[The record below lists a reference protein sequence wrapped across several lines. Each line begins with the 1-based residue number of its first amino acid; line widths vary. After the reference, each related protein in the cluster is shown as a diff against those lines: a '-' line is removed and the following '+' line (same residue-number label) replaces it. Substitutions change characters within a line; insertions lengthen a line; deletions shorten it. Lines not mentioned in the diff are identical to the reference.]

1 LIDGDA
7 SLPASEEPGAVPS
20 AFDRRIIS
28 VLFADVVGF
37 TSLSER
43 LDSEDVATIQDAYF
57 AATRETVERYG
68 GIVEKFIGDAAMV
81 VFGAPRARDDDAE
94 RAVRAG
100 LALIG
105 AIEQIGAR
113 LGLEPGELQLRVGV
127 NTGEVVHA
135 TTGPD
140 TGRVT
145 GDTVNTAAR
154 LQTAARPGTVLIGE
168 LTALT
173 VAEVIETRG
182 IGPVGL
188 KGKAEPM
195 RVWEAIGA
203 RSQPSRE
210 EALGALRAPMLGRS
224 TELLALTEALARVG
238 RERASDRLLIVASP
252 GVGKSR
258 LLAEFATVAPGTRL
272 LARVRPQGTAPY
284 ETVAQLFLAAQ
295 GDLTAA
301 LAEAGVAPARSA
313 VIQAEVRRLLEPGS
327 LPAEAGNDLGAE
339 REARFAA
346 WVEALD
352 ALAPYA
358 SAWLIEDVHW
368 AGGDLLAFLDV
379 AGKAMTRHGRLVVA
393 TARPSL
399 LESSPRWCDVLRLD
413 LEPLPAADA
422 RELVHALVGEVLPD
436 EVVAAIAERSDGT
449 PLFIEEL
456 LRTWASVGT
465 LVREGDAWRL
475 AVQPDEVTLPQTVQA
490 IYAAQLDDLP
500 PDARLVARRGAVS
513 GRRVP
518 LSAFRA
524 LELDDQG
531 HGLDV
536 LRRRALLAESLDDP
550 ITGPSYAY
558 RHALLRDAGYASLA
572 RAERARLHVAVARW
586 LEGVAGERANAVAE
600 AIGEHYSLAL
610 ESLPALAGPELP
622 NAAELA
628 ADAAAWYDRAAEAA
642 VSLSAFDAA
651 RRLFSRSIELTAEG
665 APLDRARRRLRLGET
680 LAASAELDV
689 GIAELE
695 AACEALADAPGE
707 HARYGSASLA
717 LGRAY
722 MQQIRF
728 PEATNITQT
737 AIDRLAGSAP
747 DLPLARLHALHAW
760 SVAANGGVDGVL
772 AEIESAWAD
781 ACETGDPNLELDVL
795 EYRCMTRGELDLET
809 PADFALLAERARA
822 LERWQQVAVASRALA
837 AHTADSDPRAA
848 LALFTEATDAA
859 AAHGLT
865 EQKGWGEYGRCE
877 TLWLLGEWDA
887 ALEAGCQALDLGERF
902 AYDRLAFRTFMVVLQ
917 IAAQRG
923 DASLAERWDRWWAVA
938 HSHFPS
944 NPSPY
949 GRVNRGAY
957 LVWLAQATGRPA
969 PLPPPDLIDAVI
981 PMGGPHFVGGV
992 ETIILAWLDAG
1003 RRDLASAAAEQWA
1016 RHAAGHS
1023 GTQLMRSSAALIDA
1037 WLTGSAESARL
1048 AAELAA
1054 NLPAPFWESRAH
1066 AAARGGREMPR

>member
-1 LIDGDA
+1 M
-7 SLPASEEPGAVPS
+7 
-20 AFDRRIIS
+20 
-28 VLFADVVGF
+28 LFADVVGF

-43 LDSEDVATIQDAYF
+43 LDPEDVATIQDAYF
-57 AATRETVERYG
+57 AATRETVDRYG
-68 GIVEKFIGDAAMV
+68 GVVEKFIGDAAMAA
-81 VFGAPRARDDDAE
+81 FGAPRARDDDAE

-100 LALIG
+100 LALIS
-105 AIEQIGAR
+105 AIDQIAAR

-135 TTGPD
+135 TSGPD

-154 LQTAARPGTVLIGE
+154 LQAAARPGTVLIGE

-173 VAEVIETRG
+173 VAEAIETRG
-182 IGPVGL
+182 IGAVEL

-195 RVWEAIGA
+195 RVWEAVGA

-210 EALGALRAPMLGRS
+210 AALGALRAPMVGRS
-224 TELLALTEALARVG
+224 TELRGLTEALARVR
-238 RERASDRLLIVASP
+238 RERASDRLLIVAPP

-258 LLAEFATVAPGTRL
+258 LLAEFVAAADGTKL

-284 ETVAQLFLAAQ
+284 EAVAQLFLAAS
-295 GDLTAA
+295 GDLAAA
-301 LAEAGVAPARSA
+301 LARVGVAPGRVA
-313 VIQAEVRRLLEPGS
+313 VIEAEVGRLLEPGRLAAGVGND
-327 LPAEAGNDLGAE
+327 LPAE
-339 REARFAA
+339 RETRFVA

-352 ALAPYA
+352 ALAPSV
-358 SAWLIEDVHW
+358 SAWLVEDVHW
-368 AGGDLLAFLDV
+368 AGGDLLAFLDF
-379 AGKAMTRHGRLVVA
+379 AGQATTRNGRLVVA

-399 LESSPRWCDVLRLD
+399 LELSPVWCEVMRLD

-422 RELVHALVGEVLPD
+422 RELVHALVGKALP
-436 EVVAAIAERSDGT
+436 EELVAVIADRADGT

-465 LVREGDAWRL
+465 LVHEGDAWRL
-475 AVQPDEVTLPQTVQA
+475 AVEPDEVTLPRTVQA

-518 LSAFRA
+518 LSAFPA
-524 LELDDQG
+524 LELDDQR

-536 LRRRALLAESLDDP
+536 LRRRALLTESFDDP
-550 ITGPSYAY
+550 ITGASYAY

-572 RAERARLHVAVARW
+572 RVERTRLHVSVARW
-586 LEGVAGERANAVAE
+586 LEDVAGERVNAVAE

-610 ESLPALAGPELP
+610 ESLPALAGPDLP
-622 NAAELA
+622 TAATLA
-628 ADAAAWYDRAAEAA
+628 SDAAGWYERAAEAA
-642 VSLSAFDAA
+642 VILPAFDAA
-651 RRLFSRSIELTAEG
+651 RRLFSRSIELTAEE

-680 LAASAELDV
+680 LAASADLDI

-695 AACEALADAPGE
+695 AACEVLATAPEEG
-707 HARYGSASLA
+707 ARYGYGSLA
-717 LGRAY
+717 LARAY

-728 PEATNITQT
+728 PEATDITQQ
-737 AIDRLAGSAP
+737 AIDQLAGSAP
-747 DLPLARLHALHAW
+747 DPLLARLHALHAW

-772 AEIESAWAD
+772 AEIDAAWAV
-781 ACETGDPNLELDVL
+781 ACEAGDPSLELDIL
-795 EYRCMTRGELDLET
+795 EYRCMTRDELDLAGHE
-809 PADFALLAERARA
+809 DWALFAERARA
-822 LERWQQVAVASRALA
+822 LERWQQVALASRVLA
-837 AHTADSDPRAA
+837 MYTAFSDPRAA
-848 LALFTEATDAA
+848 LGPLAEAIDVA

-865 EQKGWGEYGRCE
+865 EQEGWGEYARCE

-887 ALEAGCQALDLGERF
+887 ALEAGFRALDLGERF
-902 AYDRLAFRTFMVVLQ
+902 AYERLAHRTFLVVLQ

-923 DASLAERWDRWWAVA
+923 DASVAERWDRWWAVA
-938 HSHFPS
+938 QPHFPS
-944 NPSPY
+944 NPSSY

-969 PLPPPDLIDAVI
+969 PLPSPDLVDAII
-981 PMGGPHFVGGV
+981 PGSNPHFVGAV
-992 ETIILAWLDAG
+992 ETIIRAWLDAG
-1003 RRDLASAAAEQWA
+1003 RRDLALAAAKRWA
-1016 RHAAGHS
+1016 QHAADGS

-1037 WLTGSAESARL
+1037 WLTGSAESARVAADL
-1048 AAELAA
+1048 AAS
-1054 NLPAPFWESRAH
+1054 LPAPFWESRAH
-1066 AAARGGREMPR
+1066 AAARGGQDVLL